1 MRVSRTHTGVVSVCL
16 NPASA
21 VTRTPIS
28 YNHEAKRFM
37 RPRDLFLSAAL
48 AASAWTPSLSQS
60 NTRWTPRFGVIGG
73 ANVATLTGSGFE
85 KPSRRTG
92 FAAGFMAVLPV
103 APSFAIQ
110 PELMFTMKGN
120 SESGGTIKINYVE
133 LPLLARF
140 EAPAFGR
147 VKPFAYGGPGFAYRM
162 SCALEGSGFSM
173 TCDSAQVIGRRASP
187 GVYYSRTDVDG
198 IMGGG
203 LVFDVA
209 GRTMTVSVRYDVGF
223 VRFLSDGDMK
233 TRVLSF
239 VGTFEWPFRK

>member
-1 MRVSRTHTGVVSVCL
+1 
-16 NPASA
+16 
-21 VTRTPIS
+21 
-28 YNHEAKRFM
+28 M

-48 AASAWTPSLSQS
+48 ATIAWTPSLSQS

-85 KPSRRTG
+85 KPSNRTG
-92 FAAGFMAVLPV
+92 FAAGLMAVLPV

-120 SESGGTIKINYVE
+120 SDSGGTTKINYVE
-133 LPLLARF
+133 LPVLTRF

-147 VKPFAYGGPGFAYRM
+147 VKPFVYGGPGFAYRVGC
-162 SCALEGSGFSM
+162 SFEETSTEFVSPGGLETQQFRL
-173 TCDSAQVIGRRASP
+173 TCDSATVIGRRASP

-198 IMGGG
+198 IIGGG
-203 LVFDVA
+203 LAFDVG
-209 GRTMTVSVRYDVGF
+209 GRTMTIGVRYDVGF
-223 VRFLSDGDMK
+223 VKFLSDGDMK

-239 VGTFEWPFRK
+239 LGTLEWPFHR